1 MATEQVKP
9 DVLVAI
15 VGAGFS
21 GLGMAIKLREA
32 GIEDFAIVEAAGE
45 VGGTWRDSKYPGAA
59 VDVPNHLYSYSF
71 SQGTDW
77 TRMFAKS
84 EEIQNYILDT
94 ADKYNLRPK
103 IKFNTKVTAA
113 GFDEKNGLWVIT
125 TAKGD
130 TLRARFVVSA
140 IGPFAESS
148 VPKIPGVKDF
158 KGTMVHTAAWKP
170 GLDLKGKRVAVV
182 GSGASAIQVVPAI
195 APIVKELKVFQ
206 RTPSW
211 IVPKADY
218 EYTEFEKTLYR
229 YLPFTQKLRRAAI
242 FGITELLATAIVWDT
257 PMTTL
262 LEKICKRQ
270 IDAAIKDPELR
281 RRVTPTYRLGRTRM
295 LISNDWYPAL
305 ARDNVELVDHGVE
318 ALTEKGLIANGKEY
332 EVDVIVWATGYKSPS
347 QGFPFP
353 LTGLGGRDLNTYW
366 KDGAKA
372 YKGVSIAG
380 FPNLFTLMGPNTGP
394 GHTSVL
400 VYTEAQMD
408 YARQAIQACTE
419 KNIKSITMRDDVQAE
434 FNEDLLKKM
443 KRTTWGDGGKS
454 WYYTKDG
461 RNTTLYPGFA
471 TEYVLSV
478 RKFDIGEYN
487 VQTA

>member
-1 MATEQVKP
+1 MAAEKVKA
-9 DVLVAI
+9 DVQIAI

-32 GIEDFAIVEAAGE
+32 GMEDFLIVEAASE

-59 VDVPNHLYSYSF
+59 VDVPSHLYSYSF
-71 SQGTDW
+71 EQTNWS
-77 TRMFAKS
+77 RMFAKS
-84 EEIQNYILDT
+84 EEIQDYIVRT
-94 ADKYNLRPK
+94 ADHYNLRPK
-103 IKFNTKVTAA
+103 IKFNTKVVDAR
-113 GFDEKNGLWVIT
+113 FDEENGLWVIK
-125 TAKGD
+125 TAKGE
-130 TLRARFVVSA
+130 TLRAHFVVSA

-148 VPKIPGVKDF
+148 VPNIPGVKDY
-158 KGTMVHTAAWKP
+158 KGETVHTAAWKP
-170 GLDLKGKRVAVV
+170 GLDLRGKRVAVV

-218 EYTEFEKTLYR
+218 EYSELEKMLYQ
-229 YLPFTQKLRRAAI
+229 YLPFTQKIRRAAI
-242 FGITELLATAIVWDT
+242 FGLTELLATAIVWDT

-262 LEKICKRQ
+262 LENVCKRQ
-270 IDAAIKDPELR
+270 IDRTIKDAELKR
-281 RRVTPTYRLGRTRM
+281 KVTPTYRLGRTRM

-305 ARDNVELVDHGVE
+305 ARENVELIDHGVE
-318 ALTEKGLIANGKEY
+318 ALTEKGLVANGKEY
-332 EVDVIVWATGYKSPS
+332 PVDVIVWATGYKSPS

-353 LTGLGGRDLNTYW
+353 LVGLGGRDLNTYW

-372 YKGVSIAG
+372 FKGVSIAG

-419 KNIKSITMRDDVQAE
+419 QNIKSVSVRESRQDE
-434 FNEDLLKKM
+434 FNEELVQKM
-443 KRTTWGDGGKS
+443 KRTTWGDGGNS

-478 RKFDIGEYN
+478 RNFDMRDYN
-487 VQTA
+487 VQTT

>member
-1 MATEQVKP
+1 MATVKKQA
-9 DVLVAI
+9 DCLVAI

-21 GLGMAIKLREA
+21 GLGMAIKLKEA
-32 GIEDFAIVEAAGE
+32 GIEDFVILEAADE

-71 SQGTDW
+71 EQGSGW
-77 TRMFAKS
+77 SRMFAKA
-84 EEIQNYILDT
+84 EEIQNYIVHT

-103 IKFNTKVTAA
+103 IKFNTKITAA
-113 GFDEKNGLWVIT
+113 RFDEKNGYWVAT
-125 TAKGD
+125 TAAGE
-130 TLRARFVVSA
+130 TLTARFVVSA
-140 IGPFAESS
+140 IGPFAAPSLPN
-148 VPKIPGVKDF
+148 VPGLELF
-158 KGTMVHTAAWKP
+158 KGQTAHTASWPK

-195 APIVKELKVFQ
+195 APLVKELKVFQ

-218 EYTEFEKTLYR
+218 EYGELEKKIYEF
-229 YLPFTQKLRRAAI
+229 LPITQKIRRAAI

-262 LEKICKRQ
+262 LEKICKRT
-270 IDAAIKDPELR
+270 IDREIQDPELKR
-281 RRVTPTYRLGRTRM
+281 KVTPTYRLGRTRM

-305 ARDNVELVDHGVE
+305 ARPNVELIDHGVD
-318 ALTEKGLIANGKEY
+318 AITEKGLIANGKEH
-332 EVDVIVWATGYKSPS
+332 EVDIIVWATGYKSPS

-353 LTGLGGRDLNTYW
+353 LTGIAGRDLNAYW
-366 KDGAKA
+366 QDGAKA
-372 YKGVSIAG
+372 FRGVSIAG

-400 VYTEAQMD
+400 VYTEAQMN
-408 YARQAIQACTE
+408 YARQAIEACT
-419 KNIKSITMRDDVQAE
+419 KANIKSVTVREERQEE
-434 FNEDLLKKM
+434 FNRELLEKM
-443 KRTTWGDGGKS
+443 KKTTWGGGGNS

-471 TEYVLSV
+471 TEYVMSV
-478 RKFDIGEYN
+478 RKFDLGDYS
-487 VQTA
+487 VQRA